1 MGDYVYPSIF
11 LSYFLFFIF
20 LAGGIF
26 FFARSFH
33 DGYWGSKGE
42 DPKYRIFE
50 DEDPSPKPEGRKLA
64 AGDSALGT
72 ATRERFDPEGVA

>member
-11 LSYFLFFIF
+11 FSYFLFFMF

-26 FFARSFH
+26 FFVRSFR

-42 DPKYRIFE
+42 DPKYRMLE
-50 DEDPSPKPEGRKLA
+50 DDDPKK
-64 AGDSALGT
+64 
-72 ATRERFDPEGVA
+72 

>member
-26 FFARSFH
+26 FFVRSFR

-42 DPKYRIFE
+42 EPKYRIFE
-50 DEDPSPKPEGRKLA
+50 DDENGSPP
-64 AGDSALGT
+64 
-72 ATRERFDPEGVA
+72 F

>member
-26 FFARSFH
+26 FFVRSFR

-42 DPKYRIFE
+42 DPKYRMLE
-50 DEDPSPKPEGRKLA
+50 DDDPK
-64 AGDSALGT
+64 
-72 ATRERFDPEGVA
+72 